1 MKISISGLKKVYTS
15 GDFVDCHVDIL
26 RKNSLFKSDNS
37 EIISIDISL
46 TKRLQTDT
54 RTGYGIGTATDMN
67 GNTYT
72 YTYPI
77 YKYDYNDIVVC
88 RDMNGTRA
96 LDKHEYRKNLKFK
109 IPDDASNSSS
119 LISESGD
126 YQKHTKYGVLV
137 KVKVLQNGE
146 ENELEKFSLFDN
158 RMIIPDHDCDDCV
171 YFESTSDL
179 SILLKSNTSTYT
191 PGQVL
196 ILKAVVMNKGV
207 TSFSSLKMSFKTE
220 TYGRVQSQRIL
231 AETNNMSKR
240 MSFKVVPRKSFVSVQ
255 QEHDYLK
262 HHLDLNSKCMKFVF
276 KLSENMC
283 GEVDRKI
290 FIDSTIRSTYGFC
303 GITYHNARFRV
314 FEPTNDVLK
323 SVVEVGEIDDEE
335 EKEIEASDP
344 TMGLFPDVP
353 LTTRRMQMFLEEEK
367 ERHILNELIRQRN
380 RIRKERMGVTSEN
393 VSETKENKDEDG
405 NNYPPS
411 LPFLEN
417 KGISETKEEKE
428 EDGYNYPPRPPIL
441 ENKDIPIFYR
451 FLIHMNDS
459 RKTMLSMINER
470 M

>member
-54 RTGYGIGTATDMN
+54 RTGYGTGTATGLD
-67 GNTYT
+67 GSTYT
-72 YTYPI
+72 YTYPV

-88 RDMNGTRA
+88 RDMNGTRE

-109 IPDDASNSSS
+109 IPVDASNSSF
-119 LISESGD
+119 LVSESGD

-137 KVKVLQNGE
+137 KVKVLQNGK
-146 ENELEKFSLFDN
+146 ENELENFSMFDN
-158 RMIIPDHDCDDCV
+158 RVIIPDHDCV
-171 YFESTSDL
+171 PMYFESNSDF
-179 SILLKSNTSTYT
+179 SILFKSNTSTYT

-231 AETNNMSKR
+231 GATNEKSTKMLKR
-240 MSFKVVPRKSFVSVQ
+240 MFKVVPRKSFVSVQ
-255 QEHDYLK
+255 QEYDYMK

-276 KLSENMC
+276 KLPENLC

-290 FIDSTIRSTYGFC
+290 FIISTIRSTYGFC
-303 GITYHNARFRV
+303 GITYHNARFGV

-323 SVVEVGEIDDEE
+323 SAVEVGELDGEE

-344 TMGLFPDVP
+344 FMGFPHVP
-353 LTTRRMQMFLEEEK
+353 LTTRQMEKFLEEEK
-367 ERHILNELIRQRN
+367 ERNIVNELIRQRN
-380 RIRKERMGVTSEN
+380 MIRKERMGVTSEN
-393 VSETKENKDEDG
+393 VSETKEDKDEDG
-405 NNYPPS
+405 YNYPP
-411 LPFLEN
+411 LLEN
-417 KGISETKEEKE
+417 KGVSETKKEKE

-451 FLIHMNDS
+451 VLIHMNDS